1 MPAFGPQQLG
11 VACRHKTNWHR
22 STSYS

>member
-11 VACRHKTNWHR
+11 IAYCQKANWHR
-22 STSYS
+22 STTYS